1 MKCHTVFVVLFVA
14 HMHRYVRHTDM
25 YESSLAVSF
34 LEPIPECDVEQWNK
48 DFMQRSE
55 ELYDAMMDS
64 RWEPID
70 SVNSPIPSL
79 S

>member
-1 MKCHTVFVVLFVA
+1 MSFLCMHSYTVHTVYMTAGWCF
-14 HMHRYVRHTDM
+14 T
-25 YESSLAVSF
+25 
-34 LEPIPECDVEQWNK
+34 EPIPDCDVEQWNK

-64 RWEPID
+64 HWEPLD

-79 S
+79 SW

>member
-1 MKCHTVFVVLFVA
+1 MPPPP
-14 HMHRYVRHTDM
+14 MGMPPTDM
-25 YESSLAVSF
+25 SGAVESHEETEDIDEDNAE
-34 LEPIPECDVEQWNK
+34 EPIPECDVDQWNK

-55 ELYDAMMDS
+55 EFYDAMMNCH
-64 RWEPID
+64 WEPLD